1 MAAVKLMFPAIMMAT
16 VIAVRSLDTNHV
28 FDPCSDSKVRR
39 WDGFT
44 FGIAFSSKDS
54 FFSNQIQLSPCD
66 RRLSLRGNATLAVFR
81 PKVDELTFLTINTDF
96 DPAKAGGYMV
106 AFAGKQYAARSIPT
120 LVADK
125 SNIITSFTLVL
136 ELQEGRLINLYWKK
150 VGCKSCTERSGVC
163 VNNQECAI
171 PISKCDINGG
181 SVDCNLKVQLA
192 FSGTDK
198 GLGVLNSWYEVQ
210 KLREYLLAG

>member
-1 MAAVKLMFPAIMMAT
+1 MAAVKMMFPAIMMAT
-16 VIAVRSLDTNHV
+16 VMAVRSLDTNHV
-28 FDPCSDSKVRR
+28 FNPCSDTKVRR

-66 RRLSLRGNATLAVFR
+66 RRLSLRGNAKLAVFR
-81 PKVDELTFLTINTDF
+81 PKVDELTFLTANTDF
-96 DPAKAGGYMV
+96 DPEKAGGYMV
-106 AFAGKQYAARSIPT
+106 AFAGKQCAARSIPT

-136 ELQEGRLINLYWKK
+136 EFQEGRLINLHWKK
-150 VGCKSCTERSGVC
+150 VGCKSCAERSGVC
-163 VNNQECAI
+163 MKNQECAI

-198 GLGVLNSWYEVQ
+198 TLGVLNSWYEVQ